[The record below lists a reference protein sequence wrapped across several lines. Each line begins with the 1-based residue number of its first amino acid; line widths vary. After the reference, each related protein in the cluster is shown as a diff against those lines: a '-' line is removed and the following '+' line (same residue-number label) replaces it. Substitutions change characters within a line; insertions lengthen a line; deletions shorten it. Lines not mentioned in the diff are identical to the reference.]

1 LVAFA
6 WRLWKN
12 GGNRLANGLCRYS
25 SMYLA
30 LIFVALVVDALL
42 RA

>member
-12 GGNRLANGLCRYS
+12 GGNRLACGLYRCS